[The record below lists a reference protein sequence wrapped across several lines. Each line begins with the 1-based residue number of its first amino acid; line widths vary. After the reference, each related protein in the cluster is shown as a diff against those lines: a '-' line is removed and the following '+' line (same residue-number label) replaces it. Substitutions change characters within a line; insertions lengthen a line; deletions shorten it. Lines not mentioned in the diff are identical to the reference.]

1 MITHNNNITLDLS
14 CESPRATVVA
24 KQDDKQSR
32 TVTAS
37 FTDGDEKYL
46 ATQYLA
52 IRYTE

>member
-32 TVTAS
+32 TITAS
-37 FTDGDEKYL
+37 FTDGGEEYYYDGIFALKE
-46 ATQYLA
+46 
-52 IRYTE
+52 